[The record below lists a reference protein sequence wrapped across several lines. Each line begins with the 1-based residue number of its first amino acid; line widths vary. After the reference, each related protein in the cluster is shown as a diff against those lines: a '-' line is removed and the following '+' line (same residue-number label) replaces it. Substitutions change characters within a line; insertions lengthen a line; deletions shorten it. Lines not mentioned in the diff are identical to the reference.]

1 MKDCHFR
8 TLYHSYPRYLPLYLL
23 FIILALS
30 GNPFA
35 ADIKTFTTWL
45 NEGWTASDHY
55 DKQTTEKYHTF
66 SEQEERTLNEF
77 VLLAERKWGKNNV
90 SIPEAKVWVQ
100 YEDDLEVR
108 SSVDFENGVG
118 SVQILLEKEQKAD
131 SDTVNRQLAEAVED
145 LFLGRDERP
154 VEMMRRLMSPEK
166 GKDKEKP
173 VPTVTRPKPEI
184 SMKYYTVQQ
193 GDTLWGLSKRF
204 KVSRIEIAQ
213 NNNIGPD
220 DWLITGQRLLIPGQR
235 IESTPAKSKKIVKP
249 SAKRPRAPLL
259 HGLLNNSDGTPVT
272 HKNVA
277 GYANE
282 IVRSQA
288 HRTAS
293 VHGTDGINR
302 QAVSISFRLIP
313 DHLRIR
319 AERYRQ
325 FVRRYSE
332 KFGIYAPLIYAVI
345 HTESAFNPMARSG
358 APAYGL
364 MQLVPGSGA
373 RDAYLMV
380 YGVDKYLDPEY
391 LYDPGNNI
399 ELGTAYLHILDG
411 RYLKRIENPTSR
423 MYCSIA
429 AYNTGAGNVS
439 RAFTDSTSIRQAATT
454 INQMS
459 PDQVYARLRS
469 DLPYEE
475 TKNYIKRVC
484 DRIPLYEERD
494 GG

>member
-1 MKDCHFR
+1 MNGCHLQILF
-8 TLYHSYPRYLPLYLL
+8 HSFTSYLL
-23 FIILALS
+23 
-30 GNPFA
+30 PFLFFTVMVYSASSHA
-35 ADIKTFTTWL
+35 ADIRDFDTWL
-45 NEGWTASDHY
+45 EDDRSVSDKY
-55 DKQTTEKYHTF
+55 DKQITRQYHISLKQDEKI
-66 SEQEERTLNEF
+66 LNKF
-77 VLLAERKWGKNNV
+77 IGLAEKKWGKDNV
-90 SIPEAKVWVQ
+90 SIPKSKVWVQ
-100 YEDDLEVR
+100 YEDDMDVR
-108 SSVDFENGVG
+108 STVDFENGVA

-131 SDTVNRQLAEAVED
+131 SDTVNQQLAEAIEN

-154 VEMMRRLMSPEK
+154 IEMMRRLMSPEK
-166 GKDKEKP
+166 DKEKP
-173 VPTVTRPKPEI
+173 APTVTRPKPEI
-184 SMKYYTVQQ
+184 RIKYYTVQQ

-220 DWLITGQRLLIPGQR
+220 DWLIIGQRLLIPGQR
-235 IESTPAKSKKIVKP
+235 IESTPVKSKKIVES

-272 HKNVA
+272 HKNVT

-282 IVRSQA
+282 TVRSQA
-288 HRTAS
+288 RKTSS
-293 VHGTDGINR
+293 VRGTNGIDR
-302 QAVSISFRLIP
+302 QIVSISFRLIP
-313 DHLRIR
+313 NHLRVR
-319 AERYRQ
+319 ARRYRL
-325 FVRRYSE
+325 FVRRNSD

-380 YGVDKYLDPEY
+380 YGKDRHLKPEY
-391 LYDPGNNI
+391 LYKPENNI
-399 ELGTAYLHILDG
+399 EMGTAYLRILDG

-439 RAFTDSTSIRQAATT
+439 RAFTGSTSIRQAATI
-454 INQMS
+454 INKMK
-459 PDQVYARLRS
+459 PDDVYKKLCS
-469 DLPYEE
+469 HLPYEE

-484 DRIPLYEERD
+484 DRIPLYEE
-494 GG
+494 